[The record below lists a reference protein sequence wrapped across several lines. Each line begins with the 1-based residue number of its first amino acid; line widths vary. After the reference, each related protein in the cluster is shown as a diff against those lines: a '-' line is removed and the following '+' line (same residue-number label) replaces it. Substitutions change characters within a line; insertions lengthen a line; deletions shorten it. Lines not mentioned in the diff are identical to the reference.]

1 MKCDEMA
8 PMIIAER
15 DRREQFVWGW
25 LRLFLGFGQMS
36 LAGLTLGALI
46 AVGPTKLTIL
56 FAIAATAVTIVSRL
70 IYCGRKR
77 PAVR

>member
-1 MKCDEMA
+1 VMKIA
-8 PMIIAER
+8 STIIAEG

-25 LRLFLGFGQMS
+25 LRLFLGFAQMS

-56 FAIAATAVTIVSRL
+56 FAIAATAVTVVSRL
-70 IYCGRKR
+70 IYRGQKR
-77 PAVR
+77 PAAR